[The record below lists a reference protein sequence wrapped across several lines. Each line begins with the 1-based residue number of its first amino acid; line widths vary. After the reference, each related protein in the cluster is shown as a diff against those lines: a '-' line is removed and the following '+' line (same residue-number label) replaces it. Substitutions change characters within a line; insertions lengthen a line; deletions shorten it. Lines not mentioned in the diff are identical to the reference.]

1 MYFKLSL
8 KNVRRSLKDYAIYFL
23 TLTFG
28 ICIFYVF
35 NSLDSQQ
42 AMLDLNSAQREIIE
56 MLTSMM
62 GYISVFISVILGFLI
77 IYANKFLIKRRKK
90 ELGIYMTL
98 GMNKGGISR
107 VLLYETVSIGVISMA
122 VGLLLGVFLSQAF
135 SIITA
140 NLFEVDLRSYTFAFS
155 GSACVKSILYF
166 GLIFLCVML
175 FNWISVSK
183 CKLIDLMTAN
193 RKNETLK
200 VRKLWVS
207 VVLFLVSLVLLGAAY
222 AMIIHNGMMMLD
234 KEFTGSLILGSV
246 GTLLFFFSL
255 SGFLVKVVQANKRI
269 YLKNLNMFVLR
280 QINSKINTTF
290 VSMSVICIMLLV
302 TIGTLST
309 GMGMSRVL
317 TKDLQ
322 QTSPYDVTFTL
333 FDREDGRFEK
343 ISEGM
348 EKSGYPI
355 QDSTS
360 GYVDFAFRDG
370 GVCYGDLVP
379 EQPEFLP
386 DDAYQR
392 FKDTAVDIISESDYN
407 ALMALAGD
415 ESRFSLGENGYAV
428 LVDYDK
434 MIQPIEEFTAK
445 QQTLQVGG
453 FSLSSLY
460 DKPFIKTL
468 MTQGMKNNTG
478 TLVVPDSVA
487 QSLRSTRYI
496 LNAQYPAGAENPDAA
511 EDAFFDTLN
520 GVYGKEYDR
529 MPYDQ
534 VQSKLE
540 VYNSAKGLS
549 TTISYVAIYI
559 GIVFL
564 ITSAAVLALQQ
575 LSESSDNVGR
585 YRLLRKIGVDKKMI
599 NHSIFTQ
606 IAIYFLMPLALALV
620 HAVVGIRVANRA
632 IEQFGDINALG
643 SILFVAAFLIVIYGG
658 YFLATYLGSKA
669 IVRDG
674 R

>member
-8 KNVRRSLKDYAIYFL
+8 KNVRRSLKDYTIYFL

-42 AMLDLNSAQREIIE
+42 AMLDLTSSQRQMIKL
-56 MLTSMM
+56 LTTMM
-62 GYISVFISVILGFLI
+62 GYISVFISIILGFLI

-107 VLLYETVSIGVISMA
+107 VLLYETVSIGFISMA

-135 SIITA
+135 SIVTA

-155 GSACVKSILYF
+155 GSAFVKSILYF

-200 VRKLWVS
+200 VRKIWVS

-234 KEFTGSLILGSV
+234 AEFTGSLILGSV

-280 QINSKINTTF
+280 QLGSKINTTF
-290 VSMSVICIMLLV
+290 VSMAVICIMLLV

-309 GMGMSRVL
+309 GMGMSSVM

-322 QTSPYDVTFTL
+322 QSTPYDASFTL
-333 FDREDGRFEK
+333 YDRENSKFEK

-348 EKSGYPI
+348 DKSGFHLADYAA
-355 QDSTS
+355 
-360 GYVDFAFRDG
+360 YVDFAYREG
-370 GVCYGDLVP
+370 NITYSDLVP
-379 EQPEFLP
+379 YNPDSLPEES
-386 DDAYQR
+386 YER
-392 FKDTAVDIISESDYN
+392 FKDTPVGIISESEYN
-407 ALMALAGD
+407 ALMELQGD
-415 ESRFSLGENGYAV
+415 DSRVSLGENGYAV

-434 MIQPIEEFTAK
+434 MIPLIEEFVAK
-445 QQTLQVGG
+445 KQSLQVGEIH
-453 FSLSSLY
+453 LAPVY
-460 DKPFIKTL
+460 DQPFVKTIV
-468 MTQGMKNNTG
+468 TQSMKGNTG
-478 TLVVPDSVA
+478 MLVVPDSVA
-487 QSLRSTRYI
+487 QTVRPTQYI
-496 LNAQYPAGAENPDAA
+496 LNVQYPYGAENPDAA
-511 EDAFFDTLN
+511 EDAFFDALN
-520 GVYGKEYDR
+520 GVYGDDYER
-529 MPYDQ
+529 MPYDR
-534 VQSKLE
+534 VDSKME

-549 TTISYVAIYI
+549 TTISYIAIYV

-585 YRLLRKIGVDKKMI
+585 YRLLRKIGVDNKMI
-599 NHSIFTQ
+599 NRSIFTQ

-620 HAVVGIRVANRA
+620 HAAVGIQVANKA
-632 IEQFGDINALG
+632 IEQFGNISAL
-643 SILFVAAFLIVIYGG
+643 SNILFVAVFLVVVYGG
-658 YFLATYLGSKA
+658 YFLATYFGSKA